1 MTRVSCRF
9 APVRTNQYDSSGVT
23 VTARSRE
30 PARAMITVNAIG
42 RNILPSI
49 PVRARIGT
57 YTRMMMLTARVM
69 GRRTSRPA
77 ASTVARRSSR
87 LRTGLSASRRRMLS
101 IMTTDPSTNNPKSMA
116 PRLIRLPE
124 SPACIMPVKAIS
136 MARGMA
142 DATIR
147 PARRS
152 PRKRN
157 STATT
162 SRPPSSRLLRTVV
175 MTLDTKIVR
184 S

>member
-1 MTRVSCRF
+1 
-9 APVRTNQYDSSGVT
+9 
-23 VTARSRE
+23 
-30 PARAMITVNAIG
+30 
-42 RNILPSI
+42 
-49 PVRARIGT
+49 
-57 YTRMMMLTARVM
+57 
-69 GRRTSRPA
+69 
-77 ASTVARRSSR
+77 
-87 LRTGLSASRRRMLS
+87 
-101 IMTTDPSTNNPKSMA
+101 MTTDPSTNNPKSMA

-142 DATIR
+142 EATIS

-157 STATT
+157 STAMT